1 MDDYAPYRPINRD
14 HRPDTIEQFTL
25 GTDDADIVSI

>member
-1 MDDYAPYRPINRD
+1 MGDHAPSRPINRD
-14 HRPDTIEQFTL
+14 HRPDTIKQSTL